1 MAEQRPASDTSE
13 YVVDMK
19 PSALAAALLLIAG
32 GCAQSAAT
40 AVSAPASPPQV
51 DAGVVSGLGAR
62 NIGAAAMSGRISALA
77 GYTDPSGK
85 LTLFVGAASGGV
97 WKSTDGATTFKPVF
111 DEQSA
116 QSIGAIALDPS
127 NPKNVWVGT
136 GESWTR
142 NSVSIGDGIYK
153 STDGGETWTQSGLPE
168 SERITKIIVD
178 PRAADTVYACVPGR
192 LWSDSA
198 DRGLYKTT
206 DGGKNWALVLKG
218 SNLSTGCGSLAMD
231 PSNPDVLFAGLW
243 DFRRKG
249 WTFRSGGDGPKA
261 VSGSGLFRTADGG
274 KTWAELAPQAGTGLP
289 AKPYGRIALA
299 IAPSNSK
306 TVYAFIESTD
316 SKLMISH
323 DGGSHWEAG
332 DKSQWMV
339 WRPFYFANLIVD
351 PKDDK
356 RVYKTDG
363 AMILSEDGGK
373 SFSTIGGFVGMHGD
387 VHDVFID
394 PANSQHVF
402 AGDDGGLW
410 ISFDG
415 ANKWWKTDNLP
426 ISQFY
431 HVSLD
436 GADPYHVYGGLQDNS
451 SWVGDSQYPGG
462 ITSSRWEN
470 MYGGDGFWMF
480 ADPSDPN
487 YVFAEYQGGSISRIN
502 MHTHEARDI
511 QPKLGAEDLKRY
523 TKLRFNWNTPIALS
537 PHEPGTVYIGAQFL
551 FRSRDHGQT
560 WDRIS
565 PDLTTNDPQKQKQ
578 EQSGGVT
585 VDNSSA
591 EMHTT
596 IYSIS
601 ESPLEAG
608 LIWVGTDDGN
618 LQMTRDG
625 GGHWANVVVNV
636 PGMPR
641 NSWVSWVQASTFAA
655 GTAYVAFDR
664 HTMGDFAPY
673 VYATRDYGKTWQP
686 LVAARDAKGVRGY
699 AHVIKEDTTDPRL
712 LFLGTEFGL
721 WISID
726 GGTNWAQF
734 KGGRLPAVAVRDLA
748 VQPRDNDLVLATHGR
763 GIWIV
768 DDITP
773 LRELSRDVLS
783 QEAAFVEA
791 RPVQQRIEANG
802 GWVNGA
808 AAFVGANPPVGAVIT
823 YYQRTRHLFGKLK
836 IDIRDAEGKVVDEI
850 PASTRRGLNRVV
862 WTMHLRP
869 PHVPP
874 AAQLAQAG
882 TQGPRVLPGPYTVH
896 MEKNGKVYETKLN
909 VGLDARVTWTQAE
922 RKAQYEAAMKVYR
935 LFNDESALFDRI
947 AALRQQVAEA
957 GEHGHAGPDL
967 LGRLKAFDGKLDAV
981 RKQIVATTE
990 GGAIT
995 GEERLR
1001 EHTDQL
1007 YGAITSWDGPPSGY
1021 QLANI
1026 VALRTQLEDIG
1037 GEFAHLTAT
1046 DLPPLNKALHE
1057 AGAQPLSLPDLT
1069 AFDDEDA
1076 RPSSGGAITSGERG
1090 DADAS
1095 RGVELPRN
1103 LRLWN

>member
-1 MAEQRPASDTSE
+1 
-13 YVVDMK
+13 
-19 PSALAAALLLIAG
+19 
-32 GCAQSAAT
+32 
-40 AVSAPASPPQV
+40 
-51 DAGVVSGLGAR
+51 
-62 NIGAAAMSGRISALA
+62 
-77 GYTDPSGK
+77 
-85 LTLFVGAASGGV
+85 
-97 WKSTDGATTFKPVF
+97 
-111 DEQSA
+111 
-116 QSIGAIALDPS
+116 
-127 NPKNVWVGT
+127 
-136 GESWTR
+136 
-142 NSVSIGDGIYK
+142 
-153 STDGGETWTQSGLPE
+153 
-168 SERITKIIVD
+168 
-178 PRAADTVYACVPGR
+178 
-192 LWSDSA
+192 
-198 DRGLYKTT
+198 
-206 DGGKNWALVLKG
+206 
-218 SNLSTGCGSLAMD
+218 
-231 PSNPDVLFAGLW
+231 
-243 DFRRKG
+243 
-249 WTFRSGGDGPKA
+249 
-261 VSGSGLFRTADGG
+261 
-274 KTWAELAPQAGTGLP
+274 
-289 AKPYGRIALA
+289 
-299 IAPSNSK
+299 
-306 TVYAFIESTD
+306 
-316 SKLMISH
+316 MISH
-323 DGGSHWEAG
+323 DGGASWEAG

-373 SFSTIGGFVGMHGD
+373 SFSAIGGFVGMHGD

-502 MHTHEARDI
+502 MRTHESRDI
-511 QPKLGAEDLKRY
+511 QPKLGADDLKRY

-537 PHEPGTVYIGAQFL
+537 PHEPGTVYIGSQFL
-551 FRSRDHGQT
+551 MRSRDHGQT
-560 WDRIS
+560 WERIS
-565 PDLTTNDPQKQKQ
+565 PDLTTNDPEKQKQ
-578 EQSGGVT
+578 ELSGGVT

-601 ESPLEAG
+601 ESPLQAG
-608 LIWVGTDDGN
+608 LIWAGTDDGN
-618 LQMTRDG
+618 LEITRDG
-625 GGHWANVVVNV
+625 GAHWDNVVARV
-636 PGMPR
+636 PGIPK
-641 NSWVSWVQASTFAA
+641 NSWVSWVEASRFAA

-664 HTMGDFAPY
+664 HATGDFTPY
-673 VYATRDYGKTWQP
+673 VYATYDFGNSWKP
-686 LVAARDAKGVRGY
+686 LVAPRDPKGVRGY
-699 AHVIKEDTTDPRL
+699 AHVVKEDSADSQL

-726 GGTNWAQF
+726 GGANWAQF
-734 KGGRLPAVAVRDLA
+734 KGGHLPAVAVRDLA

-763 GIWIV
+763 GIWII

-773 LRELSRDVLS
+773 LRKLSEAVLS
-783 QEAAFVEA
+783 QEAAFLAA
-791 RPVQQRIEANG
+791 RPAQQRIEANG

-808 AAFVGANPPVGAVIT
+808 AAFVGTNPPDGAVIT

-836 IDIRDAEGKVVDEI
+836 IDIRDSQGKVIDEV
-850 PASTRRGLNRVV
+850 PASARRGINRVV

-882 TQGPRVLPGPYTVH
+882 TQGPRVLPGLYTVH
-896 MEKNGKVYETKLN
+896 MEKNGKIYETPLN
-909 VGLDARVTWTQAE
+909 VGLDPRVSWTQAE
-922 RKAQYEAAMKVYR
+922 RQAQYEAATKVYA

-947 AALRQQVAEA
+947 AGLRQEVSQASELGSVKA
-957 GEHGHAGPDL
+957 PL
-967 LGRLKAFDGKLDAV
+967 LARLKAFDGKLDAV
-981 RKQIVATTE
+981 RKKIVATTE

-1007 YGAITSWDGPPSGY
+1007 YGAITSWDGPPSAY
-1021 QLANI
+1021 QLENI
-1026 VALRTQLEDIG
+1026 AALGAELSDISG
-1037 GEFAHLTAT
+1037 DFEHLTKT
-1046 DLPPLNKALHE
+1046 DLPALNQALRESGAEPLAV
-1057 AGAQPLSLPDLT
+1057 PPLT
-1069 AFDDEDA
+1069 AFDDDDE
-1076 RPSSGGAITSGERG
+1076 RPSSGGPLTSGGRG
-1090 DADAS
+1090 DPDAAHT
-1095 RGVELPRN
+1095 VDLPKH